1 MHRLQVIKENLNNA
15 VEAKSEAE
23 SGDADR
29 KAIKKTSEFVLLYVW
44 MSKIAFEVPFYM
56 LQIL

>member
-1 MHRLQVIKENLNNA
+1 MIKENLNNA

-29 KAIKKTSEFVLLYVW
+29 KAIKKTSKLVSLLR
-44 MSKIAFEVPFYM
+44 
-56 LQIL
+56 